1 MSASGD
7 TVTGGLRERKK
18 ARTRAAIQDHALRL
32 YLKQGYAATTIE
44 QIAEA
49 AEVSQST
56 FFRYFSTKAET
67 VLYDRLDPVLMDALL
82 HQPAELSPLAAVRA
96 AIHQVLGQLPPE
108 QLELEHT
115 RWRLVAQEPELRSA
129 AMDHI
134 DEPAALLARTIAK
147 RVGREPDDIAVV
159 AWVGALI
166 GAISAAFFAALR
178 DPDAD
183 LTEYFDGALTRLE
196 AGLPL

>member
-1 MSASGD
+1 MTASGD
-7 TVTGGLRERKK
+7 THAGGLRERKK

-32 YLKQGYAATTIE
+32 YLEQGYAATTIE

-67 VLYDRLDPVLMDALL
+67 VLYDRLDPVLMDSLL
-82 HQPAELSPLAAVRA
+82 NQPAELSPLAAVRA
-96 AIHQVLGQLPPE
+96 AIHQVLDQLKPDE
-108 QLELEHT
+108 LELEQT

-129 AMDHI
+129 LTDHI
-134 DEPAALLARTIAK
+134 AQPTALLTETIAQ
-147 RVGREPDDIAVV
+147 RVGREPDDIAIVIW
-159 AWVGALI
+159 AGGLI
-166 GAISAAFFAALR
+166 GAIYAAFFAALQ

-183 LTEYFDGALTRLE
+183 LIEYIDGAIARLE